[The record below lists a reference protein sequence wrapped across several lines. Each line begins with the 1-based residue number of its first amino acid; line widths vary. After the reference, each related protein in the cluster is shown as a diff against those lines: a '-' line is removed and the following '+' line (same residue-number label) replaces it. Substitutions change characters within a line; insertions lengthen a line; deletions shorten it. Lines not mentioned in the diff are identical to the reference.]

1 MASEAVVEYA
11 VQYPDEMVRDS
22 SWHSIADVIAS
33 FHAAYTDEQRRVTG
47 VLLCRIDGGEWVEV
61 GA

>member
-11 VQYPDEMVRDS
+11 VRYGNELVRDD
-22 SWHSIADVIAS
+22 SWHCVSDVISS

-47 VLLCRIDGGEWVEV
+47 VLLARVDGGEWVEV
-61 GA
+61 A